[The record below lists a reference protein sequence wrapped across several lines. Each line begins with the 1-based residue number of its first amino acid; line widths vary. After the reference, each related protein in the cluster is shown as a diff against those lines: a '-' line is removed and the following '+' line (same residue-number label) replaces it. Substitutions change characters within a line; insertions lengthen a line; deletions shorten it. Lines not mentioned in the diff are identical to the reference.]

1 MLSEG
6 GEDFAG
12 SIRVRC
18 DLHHLVMGHR
28 VTASLS
34 FGLARHGSAR
44 VVLPFGGWL
53 FLAALHRN
61 MALEAID
68 LTKAGA
74 VPRDLIFTEE
84 HASTGDEDRLMAV

>member
-1 MLSEG
+1 
-6 GEDFAG
+6 
-12 SIRVRC
+12 
-18 DLHHLVMGHR
+18 MGHR

-34 FGLARHGSAR
+34 FGLARHGSAL

-68 LTKAGA
+68 LAKAGT
-74 VPRDLIFTEE
+74 VPWDLICPEE
-84 HASTGDEDRLMAV
+84 HASAGDEDRLMAV